1 MNKYLKT
8 INVKNET
15 PIKSTVSLG
24 TTNLKDELPDISDY
38 PITVEGNGEINIEI
52 FSSPEKA
59 GNDTDGWLNE
69 VAKSFNNANNQID
82 GKKVSVSI
90 RSIASGAAVDY
101 IVSGKYIPD
110 AFTPSNE
117 LWGDMIKAQNVNLDI
132 VDKRNCK

>member
-15 PIKSTVSLG
+15 PVKSTVSLG
-24 TTNLKDELPDISDY
+24 TTSLKDELPDISDY
-38 PITVEGNGEINIEI
+38 PITVQGNGEINIEI

-69 VAKSFNNANNQID
+69 VAKSFNNANNQLD